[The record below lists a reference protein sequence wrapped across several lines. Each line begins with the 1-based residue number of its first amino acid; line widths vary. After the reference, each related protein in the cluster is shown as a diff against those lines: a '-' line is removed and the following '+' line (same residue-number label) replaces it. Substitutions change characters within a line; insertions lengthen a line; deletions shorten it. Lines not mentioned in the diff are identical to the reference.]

1 MAAKILSVRQGEDG
15 TLVELDPYG
24 EIACKA
30 DMVELMPLVGL
41 ELDDEGEAELLRTLT
56 MPALE
61 AGAYQLG
68 MRALTRKKLVE
79 KLVEKGHDP
88 FLAERAA
95 DKLEEMGAVDDAEY
109 ARMFAQDRAAR
120 GWGEIRIRA
129 ELRNRGV
136 DEDYIDCAIGELESS
151 EDAIEAFIISKCH
164 GEPLDRKAAKK
175 ISDALARKGF
185 RRDEISPI
193 LRRYMED

>member
-1 MAAKILSVRQGEDG
+1 MAAKIVSVRHDEGG
-15 TLVELDPYG
+15 TLVELEPYG
-24 EIACKA
+24 EIVCKA
-30 DMVELMPLVGL
+30 DIAELLPLAGL
-41 ELDDEGEAELLRTLT
+41 ELDDEGEEELLRTLV

-61 AGAYQLG
+61 TGAYQLG

-79 KLVEKGHDP
+79 KLIEKGHDP

-95 DKLEEMGAVDDAEY
+95 DKLEELGAVDDAEY
-109 ARMFAQDRAAR
+109 ARMFAKDRAAR
-120 GWGEIRIRA
+120 GWGEIRIRM

-136 DEDYIDCAIGELESS
+136 DEDYIDCAIGELDSS

-164 GEPLDRKAAKK
+164 GEPIDRKAAKK

-185 RRDEISPI
+185 RWDEISPI

>member
-1 MAAKILSVRQGEDG
+1 MSVRHAEGG

-24 EIACKA
+24 EIVCKA
-30 DMVELMPLVGL
+30 DIAELMPLAGL
-41 ELDDEGEAELLRTLT
+41 ELDDEGEEELLRTLV

-95 DKLEEMGAVDDAEY
+95 DKLEELGAVDDAEY
-109 ARMFAQDRAAR
+109 ARMFAKDRAAR
-120 GWGEIRIRA
+120 GWGEIRIRM

-136 DEDYIDCAIGELESS
+136 DEDYIDCAIGELDSS
-151 EDAIEAFIISKCH
+151 EDAIETFIISKCH

-175 ISDALARKGF
+175 ISDALMRKGF
-185 RRDEISPI
+185 RWDEISPI